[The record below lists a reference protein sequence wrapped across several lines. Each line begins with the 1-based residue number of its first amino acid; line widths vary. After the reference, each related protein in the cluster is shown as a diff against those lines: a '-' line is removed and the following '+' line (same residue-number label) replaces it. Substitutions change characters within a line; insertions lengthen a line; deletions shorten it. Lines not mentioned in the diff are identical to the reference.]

1 MTASNIRTK
10 NAKLILL
17 GLALSILL
25 IGAGCASVRQARNA
39 QKTDSLPPGERTL
52 TAAEIGLT
60 SNSVLTLE
68 EALRIALAYHPSIAA
83 ASQDVVAARSQL
95 RQARAGY
102 GPSVDAGAGY
112 TRSTANA
119 QGTPS
124 SSESDDSYRGSVG
137 LDLLIYD
144 FGKTPAAARQAYLR
158 HQAALYSLQSARN
171 DAAYNTRTA
180 FFNLGKAQELF
191 QVAEEAVRQYTAHL
205 DQVRAFA
212 DVGRRMRYDVTK
224 AEVDLGNA
232 QLDLINARNEL
243 TTARA
248 TLNGCLGLAESPEYQ
263 IAGSSPEILQVSQ
276 EDLMAAARK
285 KHPELLALKTDELV
299 ASAAVDA
306 AIADLYPTLQL
317 KAEYAL
323 SGASFPL
330 VWNWSGMLQAAIPL
344 FNSGKKTAAID
355 EAAAQ
360 LRAARAQTTEREQQL
375 YVDLTGAVSQ
385 LESARRRM
393 DLTTLIERQARESL
407 DLINERYRLG
417 KASAVE
423 VTDAQATLTSAQA
436 DQVKARFEYQTA
448 AAQIKH
454 AIGEE

>member
-1 MTASNIRTK
+1 
-10 NAKLILL
+10 
-17 GLALSILL
+17 
-25 IGAGCASVRQARNA
+25 
-39 QKTDSLPPGERTL
+39 
-52 TAAEIGLT
+52 
-60 SNSVLTLE
+60 
-68 EALRIALAYHPSIAA
+68 
-83 ASQDVVAARSQL
+83 
-95 RQARAGY
+95 
-102 GPSVDAGAGY
+102 
-112 TRSTANA
+112 
-119 QGTPS
+119 
-124 SSESDDSYRGSVG
+124 
-137 LDLLIYD
+137 
-144 FGKTPAAARQAYLR
+144 
-158 HQAALYSLQSARN
+158 
-171 DAAYNTRTA
+171 
-180 FFNLGKAQELF
+180 
-191 QVAEEAVRQYTAHL
+191 
-205 DQVRAFA
+205 
-212 DVGRRMRYDVTK
+212 
-224 AEVDLGNA
+224 
-232 QLDLINARNEL
+232 
-243 TTARA
+243 
-248 TLNGCLGLAESPEYQ
+248 
-263 IAGSSPEILQVSQ
+263 
-276 EDLMAAARK
+276 
-285 KHPELLALKTDELV
+285 
-299 ASAAVDA
+299 VDA